1 MRQLGQLQ
9 KNVGDF
15 EKLNTQMVFVFREE
29 AEGVEGLKKIEKRI
43 KGDAV
48 GKIRLGLDFEKKSSE
63 PYSTKKMTFNN
74 YVIDSKGKIRGA
86 IDGTLRDRA
95 TVEEL
100 TKILKEVQ
108 ADKE

>member
-1 MRQLGQLQ
+1 
-9 KNVGDF
+9 
-15 EKLNTQMVFVFREE
+15 MVFVFREE

-63 PYSTKKMTFNN
+63 PYSPKKGSFNN
-74 YVIDSKGKIRGA
+74 YVIDSNGKILGA

-100 TKILKEVQ
+100 TKILNEAE